1 MTGRG
6 ATAVDPELHEGVRL
20 FNAREFCESHERFEE
35 EWMVEVGPRKWFLKG
50 LVHTAMGFHYVTHG
64 DYPKGM
70 SLLGSGM
77 HLLEGFADD
86 FMGMDVAAFRE
97 AVARCRQALERLG
110 PAGAASTD
118 PALFPTI
125 TPRGAPA
132 SDQ

>member
-1 MTGRG
+1 MDAELLEG
-6 ATAVDPELHEGVRL
+6 ARL
-20 FNAREFCESHERFEE
+20 FNARAFCDSHERFEE

-64 DYPKGM
+64 DHPKGM
-70 SLLGSGM
+70 SLLASGM

-97 AVARCRQALERLG
+97 AVGRCRRVLDRPG
-110 PAGAASTD
+110 SGGTASLD

-125 TPRGAPA
+125 APRGGATN
-132 SDQ
+132 DQ

>member
-1 MTGRG
+1 M
-6 ATAVDPELHEGVRL
+6 DPELHEGVRL
-20 FNAREFCESHERFEE
+20 FNGREFCESHERFEE

-50 LVHTAMGFHYVTHG
+50 LVHTAMGFHYVTHE

-86 FMGMDVAAFRE
+86 FMGMDVAGFRE
-97 AVARCRQALERLG
+97 AVARCRQALERVG
-110 PAGAASTD
+110 PASAASLD

-125 TPRGAPA
+125 ADRGAPA
-132 SDQ
+132 RDQ